1 MTVRVLAWAVGASLG
16 LLLATNCSSSGDEAG
31 SGDDDDDARSADAGG
46 DGSSVVLTESG
57 TGVTPAQDTVDGL
70 EVISSEQ
77 AEAIEDPERACAGWS
92 AEPEGGLPPILEFV
106 IDVTGSMADQPAY
119 PNDPNNPASKWQ
131 EMQRVLPGVF
141 DSLPASWAVGVS
153 FYRKPDNDCF
163 LPDQS
168 VPIDLMTDAQKSLI
182 TQAIE
187 VRGPKPSTNDPDNV
201 QGATPTLAAW
211 RFGVSELTAWAAPAG
226 YAASP
231 RYTVLIT
238 DGVPTVNSDGCT
250 YVNPVTQAEYDQEV
264 EIVRTEGEAAN
275 VQTFVVGVLG
285 SEQTGNATY
294 DPLYML
300 SQLAVAG
307 GTEEP
312 AGCTPVSGVV
322 DTSVEPTVLTS
333 RGSYCHYDLSTSTD
347 FAGSLEMALLQI
359 ANTVVSCNYVVP
371 PPPDSA
377 QVVDPSLTNLV
388 YRDGTTANYLV
399 LPNTSDNC
407 DRGWHFT
414 DSTNTELE
422 ICGVTCDLIQSN
434 FAARLSVV
442 FGCRA
447 GELPVY

>member
-1 MTVRVLAWAVGASLG
+1 MTKRHWAWTVGVGLG
-16 LLLATNCSSSGDEAG
+16 LLLATSCSSSDDGDG
-31 SGDDDDDARSADAGG
+31 SGDSNESGSDGTGG
-46 DGSSVVLTESG
+46 GPSPVVLTDSG
-57 TGVTPAQDTVDGL
+57 PGVTPAEDTVDGL
-70 EVISSEQ
+70 EAISAEQ
-77 AEAIEDPERACAGWS
+77 AEALEDPARVCAGWS
-92 AEPEGGLPPILEFV
+92 AEPEGGMPPILEFV

-119 PNDPNNPASKWQ
+119 PNDPTNPVSKWE

-141 DSLPASWAVGVS
+141 DSLPAHWAVGVS

-163 LPDQS
+163 LPDQP
-168 VPIDLMTDAQKSLI
+168 VPIDVMTDAQKALV

-211 RFGVSELTAWAAPAG
+211 RYGVSQLTAWSAPAG

-231 RYTVLIT
+231 RYVVLIT

-250 YVNPVTQAEYDQEV
+250 YVNPVTQEEYDQQV

-307 GTEEP
+307 RTEEP

-322 DTSVEPTVLTS
+322 DTTVEPTVLTS

-347 FAGSLEMALLQI
+347 FAGALELALLQI
-359 ANTVVSCNYVVP
+359 ASTMVSCNYTVP

-377 QVVDPSLTNLV
+377 QEIDPSLTNLI
-388 YRDGTTANYLV
+388 YRDGGEEAFMV

-414 DSTNTELE
+414 DSTHTEIE

-434 FAARLSVV
+434 PAARLSVV
-442 FGCRA
+442 FGCRT
-447 GELPVY
+447 GEIPVY